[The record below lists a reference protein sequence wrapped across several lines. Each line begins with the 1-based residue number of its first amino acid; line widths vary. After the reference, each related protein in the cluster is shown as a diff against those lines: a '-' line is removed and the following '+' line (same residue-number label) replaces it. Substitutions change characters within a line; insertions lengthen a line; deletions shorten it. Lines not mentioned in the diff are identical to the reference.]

1 MSVKQESFSE
11 LSSLLEKVRQSP
23 LHVKE
28 TVMRKFFQDFER
40 YRQSFG
46 DVGNQPSI
54 YPWLRL
60 LLPGMDRER
69 KAYGLRE
76 RTLAEAYI
84 RALGLDRRNEKVQQ
98 LLGTGNDLAERL
110 APLLHGRCPADG
122 DLTVGDVNSRLDA
135 IGEGGRVVAARDA
148 LVTLIERGSP
158 LDQRWL
164 VRIVLKN
171 LRLGVSN
178 RRILQLYHPNAP
190 TLYDGASDLKQM
202 VQLIETKAPEA
213 METAAGSGGV
223 VLLTHFIRPMLC
235 QRVELRQVGELLRK
249 DTYWLETKMDGERF
263 QVHWDGTS
271 FRYYSRNGHDYSEAF
286 GQTPDQVS
294 GTLTPMLATLLAPS
308 TRDIILDGE
317 MMVFDRRDLR
327 YRDKCDGTDVKA
339 LRPGNANLRPCFC
352 VYDVL
357 YHNGRSL
364 TSVPYAERARLLT
377 NVIREQFGF
386 VKHCH
391 RERVR
396 DEDHLI
402 ELINAAIDAQQEGVV
417 LKREDALY
425 QPNRR
430 AGTGWY
436 KIKPDYID
444 GLVVDFDLLVL
455 GGFYNMRR
463 TYVNALLVGVARG
476 PGEYVSVAKVS
487 MGLGVAEWQQLNQSL
502 RPHWRTE
509 PLEGLHCGRTQPDV
523 WITPTNSIVLQL
535 KGSELVRSDSY
546 GAGFTIR
553 FPRIVTTRAD
563 KLPDEVCTLEE
574 LQQLGTNTAGSAVQT
589 DTRKATKLAKRHV
602 TLEDLNAPAPVKQ
615 TKSGR
620 KRVITVERTLIA
632 DHRDVSPLPDGM
644 LQGRDVCVMSVGT
657 QTGAPS
663 IDALERLVRRHGGRA
678 VANPSPDTYAIV
690 AGRVTFKVR
699 KYMETGRWDVVQD
712 GWLLRA
718 GLDGRLEPFRP
729 EDILAA
735 TETTRMKLTEQYD
748 RYGDSYTR
756 PTTPTTFGALLRRM
770 TGDGEQ
776 GPMTSQLTGLETV
789 RAEATLLGVRQA
801 TRRRLFRGVNA
812 RLYQNRDGPVLRTG
826 EDEALVG
833 VDAYRA
839 QRAMLRFVM
848 HGGQWLRDTEPGPV
862 RYVFVASPVEVLE
875 VEEWIDTVTGTNKS
889 VLPKLL
895 RVQWIGRS
903 IEAGRLYDETYF
915 TYNDF

>member
-11 LSSLLEKVRQSP
+11 LCSLLEKVHQSP
-23 LHVKE
+23 VHVKE
-28 TVMRKFFQDFER
+28 TVLRKFFQDFER

-46 DVGNQPSI
+46 DVDNQPSI

-60 LLPGMDRER
+60 MVPGMDRER

-84 RALGLDRRNEKVQQ
+84 RALGLDRHNAEVQR
-98 LLGTGNDLAERL
+98 LLGAGKDLADRL
-110 APLLHGRCPADG
+110 GPLLHGRCPAVG

-135 IGEGGRVVAARDA
+135 IGEGGRVVAARDE

-158 LDQRWL
+158 LDQRWI
-164 VRIVLKN
+164 VRTVLKN

-202 VQLIETKAPEA
+202 VQLIETKAPGALE
-213 METAAGSGGV
+213 MVDGGV

-235 QRVELRQVGELLRK
+235 QRLELRQVGELLLR

-263 QVHWDGTS
+263 QVHWDGTT

-286 GQTPDQVS
+286 GRTPDQVG
-294 GTLTPMLATLLAPS
+294 GTLTPMLAELIAPN
-308 TRDIILDGE
+308 TRELILDGE

-339 LRPGNANLRPCFC
+339 LRSGNVDLRPCFC

-357 YHNGRSL
+357 YHNGRTL
-364 TSVPYAERARLLT
+364 TTVPYAERARLLR
-377 NVIREQFGF
+377 NVVREQFGF
-386 VKHCH
+386 VQYCR

-396 DEDHLI
+396 DADHLI
-402 ELINAAIDAQQEGVV
+402 ELINAAIDGQQEGVV
-417 LKREDALY
+417 LKREDAPY

-436 KIKPDYID
+436 KIKPDYIA
-444 GLVVDFDLLVL
+444 GLVVDFDMIVM
-455 GGFYNMRR
+455 GGFYNLRR
-463 TYVNALLVGVARG
+463 SYVNGFLVGVARG

-502 RPHWRTE
+502 KPHWRTE

-523 WITPTNSIVLQL
+523 WIAPNNSIVLQL

-546 GAGFTIR
+546 AAGFSVR

-574 LQQLGTNTAGSAVQT
+574 LEQLATGNPQS

-615 TKSGR
+615 SKQGR
-620 KRVITVERTLIA
+620 KRLIA
-632 DHRDVSPLPDGM
+632 AERQTVPDLQDVSPLPDGM
-644 LQGRDVCVMSVGT
+644 LRGRDVCVMSIGN

-663 IDALERLVRRHGGRA
+663 IETLERLVRRHGGRA
-678 VANPSPDTYAIV
+678 VANPSPDTFAIV

-699 KYMETGRWDVVQD
+699 KYMETGRWDVVRD
-712 GWLLRA
+712 DWLLRA
-718 GLDGRLEPFRP
+718 GLEGRLEPFRP
-729 EDILAA
+729 EDILTA
-735 TETTRMKLTEQYD
+735 TEPTRMKLTEQYD

-756 PTTPTTFGALLRRM
+756 PITPISFKALLRRIQ
-770 TGDGEQ
+770 GDEEH
-776 GPMTSQLTGLETV
+776 GPVTSHLTDPETV
-789 RAEATLLGVRQA
+789 RAETTLLGVKHA
-801 TRRRLFRGVNA
+801 TRRRLFRGFSA
-812 RLYQNRDGPVLRTG
+812 RLYLSKNVEE
-826 EDEALVG
+826 EDLTG

-839 QRAMLRFVM
+839 QREMLRFVQ
-848 HGGQWLRDTEPGPV
+848 HGGHWLRDTELGPV
-862 RYVFVASPVEVLE
+862 RYVFVTSPPDVMRDAED
-875 VEEWIDTVTGTNKS
+875 WIDTVTGS
-889 VLPKLL
+889 DRDVSPLILL
-895 RVQWIGRS
+895 VQWIGRS
-903 IEAGRLYDETYF
+903 IEAGRLYDETEF
-915 TYNDF
+915 AVNDL